1 MQDFRQNGTGVAHHN
16 LKRFVPG
23 STPGSSGFRP
33 GSKYLLNHYYSRY
46 SRRNLGL
53 NCHQAVNIVTAH

>member
-1 MQDFRQNGTGVAHHN
+1 MQTFRQNGTGVVQ
-16 LKRFVPG
+16 RYVPG
-23 STPGSSGFRP
+23 STPASSGFRL
-33 GSKYLLNHYYSRY
+33 GSNYLLNHYYSRY